1 MLLTYLVTDRHLQ
14 ELIKQARDRLDKRH
28 FTQSAELTLILK
40 DIDVKKGFS
49 LNEVVSLPH
58 KSNDESTICLI
69 GSGDL
74 AMRAR
79 KVGIATI
86 LEPQELDRLGTNKRE
101 ARKLVRKHDFFLSDT
116 SLMSSVGRSI
126 GQFLGPKGKMPTPL
140 PYGAPLESIV
150 SRFQGSIRL
159 RIKNQLSVSAKVG
172 DENMDDSSLV
182 NNASVVVSALEKRLP
197 QGEKNIRGAVFKFT
211 MSKPAKTGAS
221 KGEGAG

>member
-1 MLLTYLVTDRHLQ
+1 LVTDRHLR
-14 ELIKQARDRLDKRH
+14 ELIKQARDSLDKRG

-40 DIDVKKGFS
+40 DIDVKRGFS
-49 LNEVVSLPH
+49 LNEVISLPH
-58 KSNDESTICLI
+58 KLNNGSAICLI

-79 KVGIATI
+79 KVGIPTV

-116 SLMSSVGRSI
+116 SLMPSVGRSI

-150 SRFQGSIRL
+150 NRFQTSIRL
-159 RIKNQLSVSAKVG
+159 RVKNQLSVSARVG
-172 DENMDDSSLV
+172 DENMDDSSLA
-182 NNASVVVSALEKRLP
+182 NNAIAVVSALEKKLP
-197 QGEKNIRGAVFKFT
+197 QGDKNIHGAVFKFT
-211 MSKPAKTGAS
+211 MSRPAKTGSS
-221 KGEGAG
+221 KSESA

>member
-1 MLLTYLVTDRHLQ
+1 MVTDRHLR
-14 ELIKQARDRLDKRH
+14 ELIKQARDSLDKRG

-40 DIDVKKGFS
+40 DIDVKRGFS
-49 LNEVVSLPH
+49 LNEVISLPH
-58 KSNDESTICLI
+58 KLNNGSAICLI

-79 KVGIATI
+79 KVGIPTV

-116 SLMSSVGRSI
+116 SLMPSVGRSI

-150 SRFQGSIRL
+150 NRFQTSIRL
-159 RIKNQLSVSAKVG
+159 RVKNQLSVSARVG
-172 DENMDDSSLV
+172 DENMDDSSLA
-182 NNASVVVSALEKRLP
+182 NNAVAVVSALEKKLP
-197 QGEKNIRGAVFKFT
+197 QGDKNIHGAVFKFT
-211 MSKPAKTGAS
+211 MSRPAKTGSS
-221 KGEGAG
+221 KSESA

>member
-1 MLLTYLVTDRHLQ
+1 MLTNLVTDGHLR
-14 ELIKQARDRLDKRH
+14 ELIKQARDGLDKRR

-40 DIDVKKGFS
+40 DIDVKRGFS

-58 KSNDESTICLI
+58 KLTDGSAICLI

-79 KVGIATI
+79 KVGIPTV

-116 SLMSSVGRSI
+116 SLMPSVGRSI

-150 SRFQGSIRL
+150 NRFQTSIRL
-159 RIKNQLSVSAKVG
+159 RVKNQLSVSARVG
-172 DENMDDSSLV
+172 DENMDDSSLA
-182 NNASVVVSALEKRLP
+182 NNSVAVVSALEKKLP
-197 QGEKNIRGAVFKFT
+197 QGEKNIHGAVFKFT
-211 MSKPAKTGAS
+211 MSRPAKTGSS
-221 KGEGAG
+221 KAESAG

>member
-1 MLLTYLVTDRHLQ
+1 LVTERNLE
-14 ELIKQARDRLDKRH
+14 ELIKQARDGLDKRH

-58 KSNDESTICLI
+58 KFGDESAICLI

-86 LEPQELDRLGTNKRE
+86 LDPQELDRLGTNKRE

-150 SRFQGSIRL
+150 SRFQGSIRV
-159 RIKNQLSVSAKVG
+159 RTKNQLSVSARVG
-172 DENMDDSSLV
+172 DENMDDSSLA
-182 NNASVVVSALEKRLP
+182 NNASAVVSALEKKLP
-197 QGEKNIRGAVFKFT
+197 QGEKNIRSAVFKFT
-211 MSKPAKTGAS
+211 MSKPVKSGPS
-221 KGEGAG
+221 

>member
-1 MLLTYLVTDRHLQ
+1 MLLTHLVTDKHLQ
-14 ELIKQARDRLDKRH
+14 ELIKQARNGLDKRH

-58 KSNDESTICLI
+58 KSNDESAICLI

-79 KVGIATI
+79 KVGIPTI

-150 SRFQGSIRL
+150 SRFRGSIRL
-159 RIKNQLSVSAKVG
+159 RIKNQLSVSARVG
-172 DENMDDSSLV
+172 DENMGDSSLV
-182 NNASVVVSALEKRLP
+182 NNASAVVSALEKKLP

-211 MSKPAKTGAS
+211 MSKPAKTSTS
-221 KGEGAG
+221 KGETAE

>member
-1 MLLTYLVTDRHLQ
+1 MLTNLVTDRHLR
-14 ELIKQARDRLDKRH
+14 ELIKQARDGLDKRR

-40 DIDVKKGFS
+40 DIDVKRGFS

-58 KSNDESTICLI
+58 KLTDGSAICLI

-79 KVGIATI
+79 KVGIPTV

-116 SLMSSVGRSI
+116 SLMPSVGRSI

-150 SRFQGSIRL
+150 NRFQTSIRL
-159 RIKNQLSVSAKVG
+159 RVKNQLSVSARVG
-172 DENMDDSSLV
+172 DENMDDSSLA
-182 NNASVVVSALEKRLP
+182 NNSVAVVSAIEKKLP
-197 QGEKNIRGAVFKFT
+197 QGEKNIHGAVFKFT
-211 MSKPAKTGAS
+211 MSRPAKTGSS
-221 KGEGAG
+221 KAESAG

>member
-1 MLLTYLVTDRHLQ
+1 MLTKLVSDKQLR
-14 ELIKQARDRLDKRH
+14 ELIRQARDGLDKRH

-58 KSNDESTICLI
+58 KSNDESSICVI

-79 KVGIATI
+79 KVGTATI
-86 LEPQELDRLGTNKRE
+86 LEPQELDRLGTNRRE
-101 ARKLVRKHDFFLSDT
+101 ARKVVRKHDFFLSDT
-116 SLMSSVGRSI
+116 SLMASVGRSI

-140 PYGAPLESIV
+140 PYGAPVEAIV
-150 SRFQGSIRL
+150 NRLQGSIRL
-159 RIKNQLSVSAKVG
+159 RTKNQLSVSARVG
-172 DENMDDSSLV
+172 DESMDDSSLA
-182 NNASVVVSALEKRLP
+182 NNAIAVISALEKKLP

-211 MSKPAKTGAS
+211 MSSPVKTRSS
-221 KGEGAG
+221 KGESA

>member
-1 MLLTYLVTDRHLQ
+1 
-14 ELIKQARDRLDKRH
+14 LIKQARDSLDKRG

-40 DIDVKKGFS
+40 DIDVKRGFS
-49 LNEVVSLPH
+49 LNEVISLPH
-58 KSNDESTICLI
+58 KLNNGSAICLI

-79 KVGIATI
+79 KVGIPTV

-116 SLMSSVGRSI
+116 SLMPSVGRSI

-150 SRFQGSIRL
+150 NRFQTSIRL
-159 RIKNQLSVSAKVG
+159 RVKNQLSVSARVG
-172 DENMDDSSLV
+172 DENMDDSSLA
-182 NNASVVVSALEKRLP
+182 NNAIAVVSALEKKLP
-197 QGEKNIRGAVFKFT
+197 QGDKNIHGAVFKFT
-211 MSKPAKTGAS
+211 MSRPAKTGSS
-221 KGEGAG
+221 KSESA

>member
-1 MLLTYLVTDRHLQ
+1 MLTNLVTDRHLR
-14 ELIKQARDRLDKRH
+14 ELIKQARDGLDKRR

-40 DIDVKKGFS
+40 DIDVKRGFS

-58 KSNDESTICLI
+58 KLTDGSAICLI

-79 KVGIATI
+79 KVGIPTV

-116 SLMSSVGRSI
+116 SLMPSVGRSI

-150 SRFQGSIRL
+150 NRFQTSIRL
-159 RIKNQLSVSAKVG
+159 RVKNQLSVSARVG
-172 DENMDDSSLV
+172 DENMDDSSLA
-182 NNASVVVSALEKRLP
+182 NNSVAVVSAIEKKLP
-197 QGEKNIRGAVFKFT
+197 QGEKNIHGAVFKFT
-211 MSKPAKTGAS
+211 MSSPAKTGSS
-221 KGEGAG
+221 KAESAG

>member
-1 MLLTYLVTDRHLQ
+1 LVTDRHLR
-14 ELIKQARDRLDKRH
+14 ELIKQARDGLDKRR

-40 DIDVKKGFS
+40 DIDVKRGFS

-58 KSNDESTICLI
+58 KLTDGSAICLI

-79 KVGIATI
+79 KVGIPTV

-116 SLMSSVGRSI
+116 SLMPSVGRSI

-150 SRFQGSIRL
+150 NRFQTSIRL
-159 RIKNQLSVSAKVG
+159 RVKNQLSVSARVG
-172 DENMDDSSLV
+172 DENMDDSLLA
-182 NNASVVVSALEKRLP
+182 NNSVAVVSALEKKLP
-197 QGEKNIRGAVFKFT
+197 QGEKNIHGAVFKFT
-211 MSKPAKTGAS
+211 MSRPAKTGSS
-221 KGEGAG
+221 KAESAG

>member
-1 MLLTYLVTDRHLQ
+1 MVTDRHLR
-14 ELIKQARDRLDKRH
+14 ELIKQARDGLDKRR

-40 DIDVKKGFS
+40 DIDVKRGFS

-58 KSNDESTICLI
+58 KLTDGSAICLI

-79 KVGIATI
+79 KVGIPTV

-116 SLMSSVGRSI
+116 SLMPSVGRSI

-150 SRFQGSIRL
+150 NRFQTSIRL
-159 RIKNQLSVSAKVG
+159 RVKNQLSVSARVG
-172 DENMDDSSLV
+172 DENMDDSLLA
-182 NNASVVVSALEKRLP
+182 NNSVAVVSALEKKLP
-197 QGEKNIRGAVFKFT
+197 QGEKNIHGAVFKFT
-211 MSKPAKTGAS
+211 MSRPAKTGSS
-221 KGEGAG
+221 KAESAG

>member
-1 MLLTYLVTDRHLQ
+1 MLTNLVTDRHLR
-14 ELIKQARDRLDKRH
+14 ELIKQARDGLDKRR

-40 DIDVKKGFS
+40 DIDVKRGFS

-58 KSNDESTICLI
+58 KLTDGSAICLI

-79 KVGIATI
+79 KVGIPTV

-116 SLMSSVGRSI
+116 SLMPSVGRSI

-150 SRFQGSIRL
+150 HRFQTSIRL
-159 RIKNQLSVSAKVG
+159 RVKNQLSVSARVG
-172 DENMDDSSLV
+172 DESMDDSSLA
-182 NNASVVVSALEKRLP
+182 NNSVAVVSALEKKLP
-197 QGEKNIRGAVFKFT
+197 QGEKNIHGAVFKFT
-211 MSKPAKTGAS
+211 MSRPAKTGSS
-221 KGEGAG
+221 KAESAG

>member
-1 MLLTYLVTDRHLQ
+1 LLTNLVTDRHLR
-14 ELIKQARDRLDKRH
+14 ELIKQARDGLDKRR

-40 DIDVKKGFS
+40 DIDVKRGFS

-58 KSNDESTICLI
+58 KLTDGSAICLI

-79 KVGIATI
+79 KVGIPTV

-116 SLMSSVGRSI
+116 SLMPSVGRSI

-150 SRFQGSIRL
+150 NRFQTSIRL
-159 RIKNQLSVSAKVG
+159 RVKNQLSVSARVG
-172 DENMDDSSLV
+172 DENMDDSLLA
-182 NNASVVVSALEKRLP
+182 NNSVAVVSALEKKLP
-197 QGEKNIRGAVFKFT
+197 QGEKNIHGAVFKFT
-211 MSKPAKTGAS
+211 MSRPAKTGSS
-221 KGEGAG
+221 KAESAG

>member
-1 MLLTYLVTDRHLQ
+1 MVTDGHLR
-14 ELIKQARDRLDKRH
+14 ELIKQARDGLDKRR

-40 DIDVKKGFS
+40 DIDVKRGFS

-58 KSNDESTICLI
+58 KLTDGSAICLI

-79 KVGIATI
+79 KVGIPTV

-116 SLMSSVGRSI
+116 SLMPSVGRSI

-150 SRFQGSIRL
+150 NRFQTSIRL
-159 RIKNQLSVSAKVG
+159 RVKNQLSVSARVG
-172 DENMDDSSLV
+172 DENMDDSSLA
-182 NNASVVVSALEKRLP
+182 NNSVAVVSALEKKLP
-197 QGEKNIRGAVFKFT
+197 QGEKNIHGAVFKFT
-211 MSKPAKTGAS
+211 MSRPAKTGSS
-221 KGEGAG
+221 KAESAG

>member
-1 MLLTYLVTDRHLQ
+1 LVTDRHLR
-14 ELIKQARDRLDKRH
+14 ELIKQARDSLDKRG

-40 DIDVKKGFS
+40 DIDVKRGFS
-49 LNEVVSLPH
+49 LNEVISLPH
-58 KSNDESTICLI
+58 KLNNGSAICLI

-79 KVGIATI
+79 KVGIPTV

-116 SLMSSVGRSI
+116 SLMPSVGRSI

-150 SRFQGSIRL
+150 NRFQTSIRL
-159 RIKNQLSVSAKVG
+159 RVKNQLSVSARVG
-172 DENMDDSSLV
+172 DENMDDSSLA
-182 NNASVVVSALEKRLP
+182 NNAVAVVSALEKKLP
-197 QGEKNIRGAVFKFT
+197 QGDKNIHGAVFKFT
-211 MSKPAKTGAS
+211 MSRPAKTGSS
-221 KGEGAG
+221 KSESA

>member
-1 MLLTYLVTDRHLQ
+1 LVTDRHLR
-14 ELIKQARDRLDKRH
+14 ELIKQARDGLDKRR

-40 DIDVKKGFS
+40 DIDVKRGFS

-58 KSNDESTICLI
+58 KLTDGSAICLI

-79 KVGIATI
+79 KVGIPTV

-116 SLMSSVGRSI
+116 SLMPSVGRSI

-150 SRFQGSIRL
+150 NRFQTSIRL
-159 RIKNQLSVSAKVG
+159 RVKNQLSVSARVG
-172 DENMDDSSLV
+172 DENMDDSSLA
-182 NNASVVVSALEKRLP
+182 NNSVAVVSALEKKLP
-197 QGEKNIRGAVFKFT
+197 QGEKNIHGAVFKFT
-211 MSKPAKTGAS
+211 MSRPAKTGSS
-221 KGEGAG
+221 KAESAG